1 MDKVITDERLMEV
14 AALVMKAVHL
24 FEGIPHSIA
33 LEIGRYPEV
42 VIHENAGSVNSKW
55 KRYKAYRTFEEEKYD
70 PTFDPTFERAEMH
83 IRRLMEE
90 AAKDA

>member
-14 AALVMKAVHL
+14 ATLVMEAVHL
-24 FEGIPHSIA
+24 FEGLRIPHSISM
-33 LEIGRYPEV
+33 EIGWYPEI
-42 VIHENAGSVNSKW
+42 VIQENIGSVNSKW
-55 KRYKAYRTFEEEKYD
+55 KRYKAYRLFEEEKY
-70 PTFDPTFERAEMH
+70 DPTFERAEMH

>member
-14 AALVMKAVHL
+14 VNLVMKATHL
-24 FEGIPHSIA
+24 FEGLGIPHGIA

-42 VIHENAGSVNSKW
+42 VINEKAGSVNSKW
-55 KRYKAYRTFEEEKYD
+55 KRYKAYRMFEEEKY
-70 PTFDPTFERAEMH
+70 DPTFERAEMH